1 MNTGDFPTD
10 LDEVMDNFM
19 DNNGKDDPR
28 DLLYAMFWRQREL
41 MEKYHEIESMNGAI
55 IIPLDNG
62 PGGLGDIDHR
72 EVQMRL
78 KDLAY
83 RTVEEL
89 SEATNCLKN
98 KPWKQDWVATDAHHF
113 YEEVADAFHF
123 FLEFCLTAG
132 MTPADLARV
141 YFAKS
146 EVNKF
151 RQRSGY

>member
-1 MNTGDFPTD
+1 MNVKDFPVD
-10 LDEVMDNFM
+10 LGMVMDEYV
-19 DNNGKDDPR
+19 
-28 DLLYAMFWRQREL
+28 DLGNADRGYLTAIFARQREL
-41 MEKYHEIESMNGAI
+41 IEKYHEIEDGNGAI
-55 IIPLDNG
+55 TVPLDTG
-62 PGGLGDIDHR
+62 PGGLGDLNSR
-72 EVQMRL
+72 QVQMRL

-98 KPWKQDWVATDAHHF
+98 KPWKQDAVATDETHF

-123 FLEFCLTAG
+123 FLEFCITAG
-132 MTPADLARV
+132 LSAETLTKV

-151 RQRSGY
+151 RQRSNY